1 MQPPDPRSA
10 ACAEEPLAFRPL
22 AASLEA
28 LLQLASHFPII
39 DPIGRGLAERRRE
52 LGAALLPS
60 AQARL
65 RPLWAGVLCGE
76 PAAVAAYDQA
86 VQDTLDTLRAR
97 TAEATGAAAGPGTA
111 LLGHLD
117 RWLYKN
123 QEELLDDVHFPMAQ
137 RLQILETLDRLN
149 VHLGSY
155 RRWCEALEP
164 LIAAA
169 AARTGAPVELHDLA
183 AGHGGFAIAVKEHFG
198 ARVAVTAS
206 DLHPEY
212 LELGRPRARRRGV
225 EVRFVQQDATRLQN
239 LQGSGV
245 ELFLCT
251 QSVHHFPPGMVARML
266 GEATRA
272 AGTGVCFIDGER
284 GYFPLLLAP
293 LMGAYGRSWGALHDT
308 WVSLRRM
315 YLAEELELLARL
327 APALPDGAKLA
338 AARLPPGH
346 LMLTIRV

>member
-1 MQPPDPRSA
+1 MEPTDPRSA
-10 ACAEEPLAFRPL
+10 VAAASPPARPL
-22 AASLEA
+22 LAAPLEA
-28 LLQLASHFPII
+28 LLHLAAHFPII
-39 DPIGRGLAERRRE
+39 DPIGRGLAQRRRE
-52 LGAALLPS
+52 LGAALLPA

-65 RPLWAGVLCGE
+65 RPPWDGVLRGE
-76 PAAVAAYDQA
+76 PAAVAAYDQV
-86 VQDTLDTLRAR
+86 VQQTLETLRAQ
-97 TAEATGAAAGPGTA
+97 TAAAADPGSA
-111 LLGHLD
+111 LLGRLD
-117 RWLYKN
+117 RWLYKD
-123 QEELLDDVHFPMAQ
+123 QAELLDDIHFPMAQ

-155 RRWCEALEP
+155 RRWCEALAP
-164 LIAAA
+164 LVAAA

-183 AGHGGFAIAVKEHFG
+183 AGHGGFAIAVKEYFG

-225 EVRFVQQDATRLQN
+225 AIRFVEQDATRLQN
-239 LQGSGV
+239 LRGSGV
-245 ELFLCT
+245 ALFLCT
-251 QSVHHFPPGMVARML
+251 QSLHHFPPGMVARML
-266 GEATRA
+266 GEATRV

-315 YLAEELELLARL
+315 YLAEELELLGQL
-327 APALPDGAKLA
+327 APALPAGAQLA

>member
-1 MQPPDPRSA
+1 MQPTDSRSA
-10 ACAEEPLAFRPL
+10 GAAESLSARPL
-22 AASLEA
+22 LAAPLEA
-28 LLQLASHFPII
+28 LLHLASHFPII
-39 DPIGRGLAERRRE
+39 DPIGRGLGQRRRK

-65 RPLWAGVLCGE
+65 RPLWDGVLRGE
-76 PAAVAAYDQA
+76 PAAVAAYDQG
-86 VQDTLDTLRAR
+86 VQEILETLRAQ
-97 TAEATGAAAGPGTA
+97 TADAAAGPGSA
-111 LLGHLD
+111 LLGRLD
-117 RWLYKN
+117 RWLYKD
-123 QEELLDDVHFPMAQ
+123 QAELLDDLNFPMAQ

-155 RRWCEALEP
+155 RLWCEELAP
-164 LIAAA
+164 LVAAV
-169 AARTGAPVELHDLA
+169 AARTGGPVELHDLA
-183 AGHGGFAIAVKEHFG
+183 AGHGGFAIAVKEYFG

-212 LELGRPRARRRGV
+212 LGLGRPRARRRGV
-225 EVRFVQQDATRLQN
+225 AVRFVEQDATRLHN
-239 LQGSGV
+239 LRGSGV

-315 YLAEELELLARL
+315 YLAEELELLAQL
-327 APALPDGAKLA
+327 APALPEGAQLA
-338 AARLPPGH
+338 VARLPPGH